1 MKTDFRFAAMP
12 VKGIDERIP
21 ADPESADLIS
31 NFTRDFRTNAW
42 DNRIGWERYMSS
54 RADFVPWA
62 TAKRIDSMFIWS
74 RNSGA
79 QQWVITEE
87 NGTLAFLRHMQA
99 SLQTL
104 DSGRAI
110 PVPTTACT
118 QYIPMGR
125 WLIVLNGVDRPM
137 KWLGWPIDI
146 NSSPS
151 ANPGNLLY
159 SLGWDGA
166 PSSPDPWEVEPSP
179 RADLEGG
186 RLCSLPNSYQGGSAD
201 DRDWTVNK
209 TFLGTSSVLVRP
221 AYFYKVTYVNN
232 AGSESPVS
240 ASSRML
246 EWGNQADSADF
257 EHATYA
263 VVVDVPRGP
272 EGTVAR
278 RIYRTKNQGSTN
290 TGVLTADV
298 STGDGLFYFVGQI
311 DNNIEPV
318 FIDTVSDSE
327 LGMGAPSAADSI
339 KLPAPN
345 ARFGAVFK
353 SCLFLDGGA
362 EEDSRL
368 YWSNP
373 GTPDT
378 FQALSYTDLSGSPGG
393 AVSGLYAYYNMLLV
407 FRERGI
413 DVVVGDFITGFQIS
427 TLRQNISPRAPN
439 TVATIPELGVV
450 FLAEDGIYLLS
461 GGVQGGAQI
470 EVKRITDKIMGTMK
484 RVNRD
489 TLPRA
494 VGAYSHKYREYHC
507 YFAADGE
514 DRPTV
519 GVVLHTETLQWS
531 IRNGFPV
538 GAIAVNR
545 NGDFIFGHHTGA
557 DAGANFP
564 AGLFA
569 ISGKRQNG
577 YTYSDGEVV
586 NVAGP
591 TAVWR
596 SPFHDFGRGEQKKF
610 VKYVYL
616 YVMTVGS
623 NTIAIQYM
631 KDYEMYGVTSPAFK
645 MQMPDRVEQVVYDT
659 VQFGAGNWERPRV
672 TEIRY
677 PIADGGGSHFQ
688 FQVTTTHDF
697 VLLGYAID
705 YQANGT
711 KIIRG
716 RT

>member
-1 MKTDFRFAAMP
+1 MKTDFRFAAMTA
-12 VKGIDERIP
+12 KGIDERVP
-21 ADPESADLIS
+21 ADPESADLVS

-42 DNRIGWERYMSS
+42 DSRIGWERYMSS

-74 RNSGA
+74 RNNGA
-79 QQWVITEE
+79 QEWMLTEE
-87 NGTLAFLRHMQA
+87 NGNLTFLRHMQA
-99 SLQTL
+99 SLHTL
-104 DSGRAI
+104 DSGRAV
-110 PVPTTACT
+110 PVPTTPCT
-118 QYIPMGR
+118 QYVPMGR
-125 WLIVLNGVDRPM
+125 WLIILNGVDRPM

-166 PSSPDPWEVEPSP
+166 PSIPEPWDVKESPKVS
-179 RADLEGG
+179 LEGG
-186 RLCSLPNSYQGGSAD
+186 RTCSLPNTYQGGSGD
-201 DRDWTVNK
+201 DNDWTVNK
-209 TFLGTSSVLVRP
+209 TFVGTSTDSVWP

-232 AGSESPVS
+232 SGSESPVS
-240 ASSRML
+240 GSSRML
-246 EWGNQADSADF
+246 SWQNQATSGAF
-257 EHATYA
+257 KHATYA
-263 VVVDVPRGP
+263 VIVDIPRGP
-272 EGTVAR
+272 EGTIAR
-278 RIYRTKNQGSTN
+278 RIYRTKNQGSGEKT
-290 TGVLTADV
+290 LLAADV
-298 STGDGLFYFVGQI
+298 SSGDGLFYFVGQV
-311 DNNIEPV
+311 DNNIEPM

-327 LGMGAPSAADSI
+327 LGMGAPTVASSI
-339 KLPAPN
+339 KFPAPK

-362 EEDSRL
+362 EETARL
-368 YWSNP
+368 YWSDP
-373 GTPDT
+373 GSPDS
-378 FQALSYTDLSGSPGG
+378 FAALSYTDLSGSPGG
-393 AVSGLYAYYNMLLV
+393 AVTGLYAYYNMLLV

-413 DVVVGDFITGFQIS
+413 DVVTGDYANGFQIA

-439 TVATIPELGVV
+439 TIATIPALGVI
-450 FLAEDGIYLLS
+450 FLAEDGLYLLS

-494 VGAYSHKYREYHC
+494 VGAYSHKHREYHC

-538 GAIAVNR
+538 GAITVNR
-545 NGDFIFGHHTGA
+545 SGDFIFGHHTGA

-586 NVAGP
+586 DVVGP
-591 TAVWR
+591 TSVWR
-596 SPFHDFGRGEQKKF
+596 SPFHDFGRPEQKKF
-610 VKYVYL
+610 VKFVYL
-616 YVMTVGS
+616 YVMTTGNNLIS
-623 NTIAIQYM
+623 IEYM
-631 KDYEMYGVTSPAFK
+631 KDYELDGISSLGYK
-645 MQMPDRVEQVVYDT
+645 MQVPDRIEQVVYDT
-659 VQFGAGNWERPRV
+659 VQFGAGAWDRPRV
-672 TEIRY
+672 TEVRY
-677 PIADGGGSHFQ
+677 PIADGACSHFQ
-688 FQVTTTHDF
+688 FQVSTTNDF
-697 VLLGYAID
+697 VLVGYAID